1 MKIILFLVDGM
12 RPDGIEE
19 IEIAQKIIGE
29 STYTMNGETVFPSV
43 TLPCH
48 MSLFH
53 SVVPER
59 HGVTTNV
66 YVPQVRPVNGLFEV
80 LKQNGKKCA
89 SFYSWE
95 ELRDVSRPGSPAIS
109 CLFSGKSFGYETA
122 SQLLTDSL
130 IQSVRSFDLD
140 FCFLY
145 FGDPDEKGHKYGWMS
160 SEYHRAV
167 QLSWNCIDKVIRE
180 LGDEYTYMSGCVQLA
195 ERIHQELTLLCRMDQ
210 TGIPDEEN
218 LFHLRCLDLEIPENG
233 LSFVHCSENDSIVTN
248 YHLKK
253 LLEARAFL
261 MQMLEDRPYKKPA
274 AN

>member
-180 LGDEYTYMSGCVQLA
+180 LGDEYTYMITADHGGHERSHGTMMPEDMKIPIILRGKDWKAGAELKKAGILDLA
-195 ERIHQELTLLCRMDQ
+195 PTVTKLFGIDADEDWE
-210 TGIPDEEN
+210 GIP
-218 LFHLRCLDLEIPENG
+218 LF
-233 LSFVHCSENDSIVTN
+233 
-248 YHLKK
+248 
-253 LLEARAFL
+253 
-261 MQMLEDRPYKKPA
+261 
-274 AN
+274 